1 MDFGWTEDQAAVR
14 DLVRKVARDE
24 IAPGYLER
32 AQASAFP
39 WDVHRQ
45 LGRLGVLGLLAG
57 PGYSQLD
64 QADFVAAGLAVEE
77 LAYADVN
84 VANAGAPRA
93 CRTPPRRR

>member
-64 QADFVAAGLAVEE
+64 QADFVAVGRRWR
-77 LAYADVN
+77 N
-84 VANAGAPRA
+84 WP
-93 CRTPPRRR
+93 TPTSTWPTPSSRCC